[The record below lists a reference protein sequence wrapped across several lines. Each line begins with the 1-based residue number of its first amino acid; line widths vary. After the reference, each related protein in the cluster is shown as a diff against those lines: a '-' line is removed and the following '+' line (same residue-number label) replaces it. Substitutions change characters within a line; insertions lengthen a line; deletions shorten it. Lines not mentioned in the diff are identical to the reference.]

1 MPFGAIIPREV
12 IAKVERNDPAL
23 TKVDLCNNATF
34 QMKTL
39 EYCTSLAAAMAGN
52 THVKEIILKDCCIT
66 DQDVRVL
73 STMLTTNGTLEL
85 LNLEG
90 NKIGSDGAICLAD
103 ALASNGSLRD
113 LFLLGQEKKAFGE
126 TCLEAW
132 LKCLQDNI
140 AIQSIKWRLD
150 SRKSFAL
157 NQFLTRNKEIA
168 RRKRDNRDFADLLPQ
183 SLRPPE
189 TMSSPKSPK
198 STTPCEVMRSPSAKS
213 PQLTASC
220 EAMRSPP
227 ELPSH
232 ASLVAE
238 AVQAGAH

>member
-1 MPFGAIIPREV
+1 MPFGAVMPREV

-23 TKVDLCNNATF
+23 TKVDLSSNATF
-34 QMKTL
+34 QMKSL

-52 THVKEIILKDCCIT
+52 TNVKEIVLKDCCIT
-66 DQDVRVL
+66 DQDVKAL
-73 STMLTTNGTLEL
+73 SVMLTTNGTLEL

-103 ALASNGSLRD
+103 ALASNQSLRD

-140 AIQSIKWRLD
+140 VIQSIKWRLD

-168 RRKRDNRDFADLLPQ
+168 RRKRDNKDFGDLLPK

-189 TMSSPKSPK
+189 PSSSPKSPK
-198 STTPCEVMRSPSAKS
+198 ST
-213 PQLTASC
+213 ASC
-220 EAMRSPP
+220 EALSSPP
-227 ELPSH
+227 EMPSH
-232 ASLVAE
+232 APTMAE
-238 AVQAGAH
+238 AAQVEAN